1 MRTADMELRLYECLG
16 VKQFRALVFRLER
29 FLHRKDKGTNI
40 NYHIAAHDPQ
50 AVDAFVKYLF
60 YNGAIHVR
68 NIFYMT
74 VIFLLRYVVLGHFS
88 PWVDPLLWL
97 LCLKDVYCVIL
108 QRYNL
113 LRIRQRSQ
121 RLKARRDA
129 RIDRRVRQAATCSRG
144 PEAESDL
151 AYVRRLQKQLKARE
165 CILIREEDIPTLHR
179 LNALLSGAAE
189 K

>member
-1 MRTADMELRLYECLG
+1 MKAADRELRLYECLG

-50 AVDAFVKYLF
+50 AVDAFIKYLF

-68 NIFYMT
+68 NLVYLT
-74 VIFLLRYVVLGHFS
+74 VVFLLRYVVLGRFS
-88 PWVDPLLWL
+88 LWVDPLLWL
-97 LCLKDVYCVIL
+97 LWLKDVYCVML

-113 LRIRQRSQ
+113 LRIRQRSR

-129 RIDRRVRQAATCSRG
+129 RIDRRVRQAAACPPG
-144 PEAESDL
+144 PEAEADL
-151 AYVRRLQKQLKARE
+151 AYVRQLLRQLNERE

-179 LNALLSGAAE
+179 LNALLSGATE